1 MVTKSK
7 ANGVA
12 KKVDAISLLKADHEK
27 VRGML
32 TELEE
37 TTERAGKKRTKL
49 LADIKREIEV
59 HTQVEEEIFYPAFR
73 EAVRSKEDRKL
84 TLEAYEEHHV
94 VDLVMPE
101 IEGTD
106 PSAEEFG
113 AKAKVLKDLIEHHAE
128 EEEGEMFP
136 RARQVMERSELV
148 ELGER
153 IEARKAELLG

>member
-1 MVTKSK
+1 
-7 ANGVA
+7 
-12 KKVDAISLLKADHEK
+12 
-27 VRGML
+27 ML
-32 TELEE
+32 SELEE
-37 TTERAGKKRTKL
+37 TTERAGKKRAKL

-59 HTQVEEEIFYPAFR
+59 HTRVEEEIFYPAFR
-73 EAVRSKEDRKL
+73 EAVDSKEDRKI

-128 EEEGEMFP
+128 EEEKEMFP
-136 RARQVMERSELV
+136 KARKLFERAELV